1 MDASVETRKRAPLGA
16 QQTTPSAED
25 FQERLMAFL
34 QDPASYR
41 HGPAAVEIIQT
52 HASYVALAP
61 PFVYKV
67 KKPVNFGFLDFS
79 TPAKRRYFCEQEVR
93 LNRRLC
99 PNVYEGVVPIVQRQG
114 ALAFKEGG
122 AGGEVVEHAVKMRH
136 LADGFFLDQML
147 ARGEIQKEHLDRVAE
162 TLRAFYEAETP
173 TPQMAAWGRID
184 RLKISTDENF
194 AQTECYAGTLIAR
207 PAFEALRYYTDR
219 FYDQHAGLL
228 NRRRAGGRLLD
239 CHGDLRLEH
248 LHVTPEAVSIYDCI
262 EFNERLRYIDVANDV
277 AFLAMDLDFNERL
290 DLADAFVRRMADA
303 LDDADLP
310 PLIDFYKCY
319 RAYVRA
325 KVEGLRSDEAEVPQA
340 QRAASR
346 RRAVRYFHLALRY
359 AVAGSK
365 PLAVVVMGRVG
376 TGKSTLARALAD
388 ALGWEVLS
396 SDRTRKERAG
406 LPLFERGSEAQRA
419 ELYAQPRTDDTY
431 AALCRG
437 AVERAGRRQ
446 GVVLD
451 ATYGCRRH
459 RDALRQ
465 ALRQHGIPY
474 CFVEATASDATIR
487 ARLRRREHA
496 GREVSDA
503 RLEDFDLLTA
513 RYQAPDALEESRHV
527 IVATETAAEA
537 TTLDALKHLIR
548 LDLWADETSAPLRF

>member
-1 MDASVETRKRAPLGA
+1 MPTLSKKRPRQPPGGRPAA
-16 QQTTPSAED
+16 ASAEAWQD
-25 FQERLMAFL
+25 HLAAFL
-34 QDPASYR
+34 QDPASYA
-41 HGPAAVEIIQT
+41 HGPAHVEIIQT

-61 PFVYKV
+61 PLVFKV

-79 TPAKRRYFCEQEVR
+79 TLERRRHFCEQEVL

-99 PNVYEGVVPIVQRQG
+99 PDVYEGVVPIVERDG
-114 ALAFKEGG
+114 RLAFGG
-122 AGGEVVEHAVKMRH
+122 EGEVVEYAVRMKQ
-136 LADGFFLDQML
+136 LADGFFLNQLL
-147 ARGEIQKEHLDRVAE
+147 ARGQVRNAHLDRVVE
-162 TLRAFYEAETP
+162 KLRAFYAAETP
-173 TPQMAAWGRID
+173 TAEAAAWGRPE

-194 AQTECYAGTLIAR
+194 AQTEGYAGTLLPR
-207 PAFEALRYYTDR
+207 PAFDALRYATDR
-219 FYDQHAGLL
+219 FYDRHARLL
-228 NRRRAGGRLLD
+228 SRRRAGGRILD
-239 CHGDLRLEH
+239 AHGDLHLEH
-248 LHVTPEAVSIYDCI
+248 VHITPEAVSIYDCI
-262 EFNERLRYIDVANDV
+262 EFNERLRFIDVANDV
-277 AFLAMDLDFNERL
+277 AFLAMDLDFNGRP
-290 DLADAFVRRMADA
+290 DLADAFVRRMAEA
-303 LDDADLP
+303 LHDPDLP
-310 PLIDFYKCY
+310 ALVDFYKGY

-325 KVEGLRSDEAEVPQA
+325 KVEGLRSDEPEVPEAERQ
-340 QRAASR
+340 ASR
-346 RRAVRYFHLALRY
+346 ERAGRYFRLALRY

-365 PLAVVVMGRVG
+365 PLVVVVMGRVG

-431 AALCRG
+431 TALCRG

-459 RDALRQ
+459 REALRQ
-465 ALRQHGIPY
+465 ALRRRGIPY

-503 RLEDFDLLTA
+503 RLEDFDLLAA
-513 RYQAPDALEESRHV
+513 RYQAPDALEEARHV

-537 TTLDALKHLIR
+537 TTLDALQRLIR